1 MYDNG
6 FTNLVNIDISSVV
19 IHQMRERSA
28 KSRPHLCYQ
37 VADCTEMPEFA
48 DNSFD
53 VVIDKSTIDA
63 ILCGESSFVNTAK
76 MLKEI

>member
-6 FTNLVNIDISSVV
+6 YRDIVNIDISSVV
-19 IHQMRERSA
+19 IDQMKQRSA
-28 KSRPHLCYQ
+28 KNRPELVYQ
-37 VADCTEMPEFA
+37 VADCTEMVDFE

-53 VVIDKSTIDA
+53 IVIDKSTIDA
-63 ILCGESSFVNTAK
+63 ILCGESSFIKTAK